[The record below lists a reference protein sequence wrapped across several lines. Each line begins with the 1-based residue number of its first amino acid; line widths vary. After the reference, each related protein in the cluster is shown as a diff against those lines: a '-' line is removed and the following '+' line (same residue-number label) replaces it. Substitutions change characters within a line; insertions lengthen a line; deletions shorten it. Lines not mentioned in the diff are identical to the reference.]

1 MDCARSILGYGAA
14 FSPDADPCTCSFF
27 VLEEDDDDD
36 SIVIA
41 ANVLFL
47 DSLTLTRVDYE

>member
-27 VLEEDDDDD
+27 FLEEEDDDDD
-36 SIVIA
+36 DSTSMV
-41 ANVLFL
+41 ANVCIVCF
-47 DSLTLTRVDYE
+47 SSR